1 MAFMEVP
8 ITQFRQKLFELVN
21 HALDGKDVWI
31 SHKGR
36 RLRLVPEHPP
46 SKLSRVTPM
55 QIIAPGVN
63 LEDRSWKGEI
73 MSEWE
78 TKWDRRL
85 GPMAKPARAATS
97 ASRTSTRK
105 TRRTA

>member
-1 MAFMEVP
+1 MEVP

-36 RLRLVPEHPP
+36 RLRLVPEDAP

-55 QIIAPGVN
+55 QIIAPGAGI
-63 LEDRSWKGEI
+63 EDKSWKGEI

-78 TKWDRRL
+78 KKWDRRL
-85 GPMAKPARAATS
+85 GPKAKPAHTATS
-97 ASRTSTRK
+97 ADRTSARK
-105 TRRTA
+105 ARRTA